1 VVHPGTEN
9 EGSEACRRY
18 SPGDVE
24 AAGPGVVSRA
34 TRDERSGGGSETAA
48 DEPKFDASIIALLT
62 SVLCSSTASIAG
74 VTALGKQVY
83 DITGSELALG
93 LIGLAEFA
101 PAFFLML
108 VTGAVADRFDRR
120 RVARTAGCLAAVFAL
135 GLAWYASTD
144 PSQAGPIFLLVIGF
158 GVARAFINPAARA
171 LPADVV
177 APSRYPWLV
186 ARASI
191 ASQSAFILGPLLGG
205 FLYAVHP
212 MAPYIAMA
220 VLLLLSAVAI
230 SFVRLHESSAR
241 RERRTERT
249 SGRQTLSE
257 AMQGLRFIRTQPV
270 LLGAISLD
278 LFAVLFGGA
287 VALLP
292 AIAEDELGVG
302 SIGYGFLRAAV
313 GIGAGA
319 VTLFIVKRPVTRRV
333 GRTLLVA
340 VAIFG
345 AFTVVLGLTR
355 SYVVAFVAV
364 AALSGADAV
373 SVFIR
378 STLLPLVTP
387 TEVRGRV
394 MAVEM
399 VFIGASN
406 ELGAFESGVAGEL
419 LGAPG
424 AVVLGGIA
432 TMLIAVIWWR
442 LFPALRDIDRFPS
455 VTV

>member
-1 VVHPGTEN
+1 MRRPT
-9 EGSEACRRY
+9 RRY
-18 SPGDVE
+18 SPGDVD

-34 TRDERSGGGSETAA
+34 TKDERSGASSDAEA
-48 DEPKFDASIIALLT
+48 DQPRYDRSIVALLT
-62 SVLCSSTASIAG
+62 SILCSSSAAIAG

-101 PAFFLML
+101 PALFLVL
-108 VTGAVADRFDRR
+108 LTGSVADRYDRR
-120 RVARTAGCLAAVFAL
+120 MVARTAGCVAAMFAF

-144 PSQAGPIFLLVIGF
+144 PTQAGPIFLLVIGF

-177 APSRYPWLV
+177 PATRYPWLV

-212 MAPYIAMA
+212 MAPFIAMGC
-220 VLLLLSAVAI
+220 LFLLSAVAI
-230 SFVRLHESSAR
+230 SLVRLHESALRAPGTERPSAR
-241 RERRTERT
+241 P
-249 SGRQTLSE
+249 TL
-257 AMQGLRFIRTQPV
+257 ADALQGLRFIRTQPV

-292 AIAEDELGVG
+292 ALAEDELGVG

-313 GIGAGA
+313 GMGAGI
-319 VTLFIVKRPVTRRV
+319 VTLFIVRRPVTRRV
-333 GRTLLVA
+333 GRRLLVA
-340 VAIFG
+340 VALFG
-345 AFTVVLGLTR
+345 VFTVVLGLTR
-355 SYVVAFVAV
+355 SYVVAFLAV
-364 AALSGADAV
+364 AALSGADAI

-424 AVVLGGIA
+424 AVVLGGVA

-455 VTV
+455 APA

>member
-1 VVHPGTEN
+1 M
-9 EGSEACRRY
+9 S
-18 SPGDVE
+18 
-24 AAGPGVVSRA
+24 AAP
-34 TRDERSGGGSETAA
+34 DLERPRLDRNIA
-48 DEPKFDASIIALLT
+48 ALLT
-62 SVLCSSTASIAG
+62 SIVCSSTASIAG

-83 DITGSELALG
+83 DITDSELALG

-101 PAFFLML
+101 PAFVLVL
-108 VTGAVADRFDRR
+108 VTGTVADRLDRR
-120 RVARTAGCLAAVFAL
+120 RVAAVAGSSAAVFAL
-135 GLAWYASTD
+135 GLAWYARTD
-144 PSQAGPIFLLVIGF
+144 PTTVGPIFLLVIAF

-177 APSRYPWLV
+177 RAEHYPWLV

-191 ASQSAFILGPLLGG
+191 ASQTSFILGPLVGG

-212 MAPYIAMA
+212 GVPYLAMGG
-220 VLLLLSAVAI
+220 LLLISAAAI
-230 SFVRLHESSAR
+230 SFVKLHPSATR
-241 RERRTERT
+241 RERAVQPSTP
-249 SGRQTLSE
+249 RQMVGE
-257 AMQGLRFIRTQPV
+257 ALQGLRFIRTQPV

-292 AIAEDELGVG
+292 AIADDELGVG

-313 GIGAGA
+313 GLGAA
-319 VTLFIVKRPVTRRV
+319 IVTLFIVRRPVTRRV
-333 GRTLLVA
+333 GRTLLVS
-340 VAIFG
+340 VALFG
-345 AFTVVLGLTR
+345 AFTIVLGMT
-355 SYVVAFVAV
+355 STYVVAFVAV

-387 TEVRGRV
+387 TDVRGRV

-406 ELGAFESGVAGEL
+406 ELGAFESGVAGEI
-419 LGAPG
+419 LGARG
-424 AVVLGGIA
+424 AVILGGVASI
-432 TMLIAVIWWR
+432 LIAVIWWVV
-442 LFPALRDIDRFPS
+442 FPALRDVDRFPAS
-455 VTV
+455 RASTPA